1 MKKTDEKFDLDE
13 LLRTVEHAG
22 RDNRR
27 QQQLSDLIDSL
38 AADEESAHRKVLW
51 RRWSI
56 GISAAACLVLFV
68 TTIVKFTAQD
78 ASQPT
83 GALVAETPVVHVREE
98 ATVQEEELRTKTVY
112 ENGNEN
118 KGLRAKTK
126 SLTEDEELP
135 IAENEATV
143 PIEKEEIVEDTLI
156 DEYDIDVQYADKMY
170 VPGSEDMIPVDTGSD
185 TNIGR
190 EHAEVET
197 RVAKHEE
204 KSEKK
209 SRRWF
214 QLRRANPSKMDGT
227 MLAFRLN

>member
-38 AADEESAHRKVLW
+38 AAEEESAHRKVLW

-83 GALVAETPVVHVREE
+83 GALVAETPSVHVREE
-98 ATVQEEELRTKTVY
+98 AEVHEEELRTKTVY
-112 ENGNEN
+112 ENGNRNE
-118 KGLRAKTK
+118 GLHTKTK

-143 PIEKEEIVEDTLI
+143 SIEREEIVEDTLI

-190 EHAEVET
+190 EHADVET
-197 RVAKHEE
+197 QVAKHEE
-204 KSEKK
+204 KGEKK
-209 SRRWF
+209 SRKWF

>member
-83 GALVAETPVVHVREE
+83 GALVAETPVAHVREE
-98 ATVQEEELRTKTVY
+98 ATVHEEELRTKTVY
-112 ENGNEN
+112 ENENEN
-118 KGLRAKTK
+118 KGHRTKTK

-190 EHAEVET
+190 EHADVET
-197 RVAKHEE
+197 QVAKHEE

-209 SRRWF
+209 SRKWF

>member
-83 GALVAETPVVHVREE
+83 GALVAETPVSHVREE
-98 ATVQEEELRTKTVY
+98 AEVHEEELRTKTMY
-112 ENGNEN
+112 ENENEN
-118 KGLRAKTK
+118 KGHRTKTK
-126 SLTEDEELP
+126 SLTEDKELP

-190 EHAEVET
+190 EHADVET
-197 RVAKHEE
+197 QVAKHEE

-209 SRRWF
+209 SRKWF

>member
-38 AADEESAHRKVLW
+38 AAEEESAHRKVLW

-83 GALVAETPVVHVREE
+83 GALVAETPVSHVREE
-98 ATVQEEELRTKTVY
+98 AEVHEEELRTKTVY
-112 ENGNEN
+112 ENGNRDE
-118 KGLRAKTK
+118 GLHTKTK
-126 SLTEDEELP
+126 SLTEDKELP

-190 EHAEVET
+190 EHADVET
-197 RVAKHEE
+197 QVAKHEE

>member
-27 QQQLSDLIDSL
+27 QQQLADLIDSL
-38 AADEESAHRKVLW
+38 AAEEESAHRKLLW

-83 GALVAETPVVHVREE
+83 GALVAETPSGHVREE
-98 ATVQEEELRTKTVY
+98 AKVQEEELRTKTVY
-112 ENGNEN
+112 ENENEN
-118 KGLRAKTK
+118 KGHRTKTK

-190 EHAEVET
+190 DHADVET
-197 RVAKHEE
+197 QVAKHEE

-209 SRRWF
+209 SRKWF

>member
-27 QQQLSDLIDSL
+27 QQQLADLIDSL

-83 GALVAETPVVHVREE
+83 GALVAETPVSHVREE
-98 ATVQEEELRTKTVY
+98 AEVHEEELRTKTMY
-112 ENGNEN
+112 ENENRNE
-118 KGLRAKTK
+118 GLHAKTK

-143 PIEKEEIVEDTLI
+143 PIEKEDIVEDTLI
-156 DEYDIDVQYADKMY
+156 DEYNIDVQYADKMY

-190 EHAEVET
+190 EHADVET
-197 RVAKHEE
+197 QVAKHEE

-209 SRRWF
+209 SRKWF

-227 MLAFRLN
+227 MLAFNIL

>member
-83 GALVAETPVVHVREE
+83 GALVAETPVSHVREE
-98 ATVQEEELRTKTVY
+98 AEVHEEELRTKTMY
-112 ENGNEN
+112 ENENEN
-118 KGLRAKTK
+118 KGHRTKTK

-135 IAENEATV
+135 IAENEAMV
-143 PIEKEEIVEDTLI
+143 PIEKEDIVEDTLI

-190 EHAEVET
+190 EHADVET
-197 RVAKHEE
+197 QVAKHEE

-209 SRRWF
+209 SRKWF

>member
-38 AADEESAHRKVLW
+38 AAEEESAHRKVLW

-83 GALVAETPVVHVREE
+83 GALVAETPVSHVREE
-98 ATVQEEELRTKTVY
+98 AEVHEEELRTKTVY
-112 ENGNEN
+112 ENGNRDE
-118 KGLRAKTK
+118 GLHTKTK
-126 SLTEDEELP
+126 SLTEDKELP

-190 EHAEVET
+190 EHADVET
-197 RVAKHEE
+197 QVAKHEE

-209 SRRWF
+209 SRKWF

>member
-83 GALVAETPVVHVREE
+83 GALVAETPSVHVREE
-98 ATVQEEELRTKTVY
+98 ATVHEEELRTKTMY
-112 ENGNEN
+112 ENENEN
-118 KGLRAKTK
+118 KGHRTKTK

-190 EHAEVET
+190 EHADVET
-197 RVAKHEE
+197 QVAKHEE

-209 SRRWF
+209 SRKWF

>member
-38 AADEESAHRKVLW
+38 AAEEESAHRKVLW

-83 GALVAETPVVHVREE
+83 GALVAETPASHVREE
-98 ATVQEEELRTKTVY
+98 ATVHEEELRTKTMY
-112 ENGNEN
+112 KNEN
-118 KGLRAKTK
+118 ENEGLHTKTK

-143 PIEKEEIVEDTLI
+143 PIENEDIVEDTLI

-190 EHAEVET
+190 EHADVET
-197 RVAKHEE
+197 QVAKHEE

-209 SRRWF
+209 SRKWF

>member
-38 AADEESAHRKVLW
+38 AAEEESAHRKVLW

-83 GALVAETPVVHVREE
+83 GALVAETPSAHVREE
-98 ATVQEEELRTKTVY
+98 ATVHEEELRTKTVY
-112 ENGNEN
+112 ENENRNE
-118 KGLRAKTK
+118 GLHTKTK

-143 PIEKEEIVEDTLI
+143 PIEKEDIVEDTLI

-190 EHAEVET
+190 DHADVET
-197 RVAKHEE
+197 QVAKHEE

-209 SRRWF
+209 SRKWF

-227 MLAFRLN
+227 MLAFNIL

>member
-38 AADEESAHRKVLW
+38 ASEEESAHRKVLR

-83 GALVAETPVVHVREE
+83 GTLVAETPVAHVREE
-98 ATVQEEELRTKTVY
+98 ATVHEEELRTKTVY
-112 ENGNEN
+112 ENENEN
-118 KGLRAKTK
+118 KGHRTKTK

-197 RVAKHEE
+197 QVAKHEE

-209 SRRWF
+209 SRKWF

>member
-38 AADEESAHRKVLW
+38 AAEEESAHRKVLW

-83 GALVAETPVVHVREE
+83 GALVAETPVAHVREE
-98 ATVQEEELRTKTVY
+98 ATVHEEELRTKTVY
-112 ENGNEN
+112 ENENEN
-118 KGLRAKTK
+118 KGHRTKTK

-143 PIEKEEIVEDTLI
+143 PIEKEDIVEDTLI

-197 RVAKHEE
+197 QVAKHEE

-209 SRRWF
+209 SRKWF

-227 MLAFRLN
+227 MLAFNIL

>member
-83 GALVAETPVVHVREE
+83 GALVAETPVAHVREE
-98 ATVQEEELRTKTVY
+98 AEVHEEELRTKTVY
-112 ENGNEN
+112 ENENEN
-118 KGLRAKTK
+118 KGHRTKTK

-143 PIEKEEIVEDTLI
+143 PIEKEDIVEDTLI
-156 DEYDIDVQYADKMY
+156 DEYDIDVQYADMMY

-190 EHAEVET
+190 ERADVET
-197 RVAKHEE
+197 QVAKHEE

-209 SRRWF
+209 SRKWF